1 MQSELQLMPITL
13 QIVLLKHIWGQPMN
27 SESVNINKEGYLEEH
42 FHFFHLRDTA
52 GQERDF
58 HFHEFDKIVILIS
71 GKADYAVESRV
82 YELAP
87 WDVLLVRHHAIHK
100 AVIDKSQPYERI
112 IIYLNE
118 SHYLKL
124 LPEAGLTDCFAA
136 ADRSGRYLLYPDEAQ
151 KSEIRDIIGR
161 YEKYAAGGDS
171 RRGAM
176 LDTFIAQLL
185 IVINGISSD
194 AAEKHS
200 SPGNDRIER
209 VLSYINENLSG
220 DLSVETLSEKAFMSR
235 YHFMRSFKEH
245 TGETVHGYVRQRRLM
260 NASRLIREGMPAARA
275 AAESG
280 FEDYSAFYRAFKTS
294 FGVTP
299 GELKSV

>member
-1 MQSELQLMPITL
+1 
-13 QIVLLKHIWGQPMN
+13 MN
-27 SESVNINKEGYLEEH
+27 SKSRNVNKEGYLEEH

-52 GQERDF
+52 GQERDY

-71 GKADYAVESRV
+71 GRVDYAVESKV
-82 YELAP
+82 FELAP

-100 AVIDKSQPYERI
+100 ALIDKSQPYERI

-118 SHYLKL
+118 AHYLKVM
-124 LPEAGLTDCFAA
+124 PEAGLTDCFSS
-136 ADRSGRYLLYPDEAQ
+136 ADRDGRYLLYPDEAQ
-151 KSEIRDIIGR
+151 KREIQEILER
-161 YEKYAAGGDS
+161 YEKYASAGDA
-171 RRGAM
+171 RQTAM

-194 AAEKHS
+194 AAEKRNP
-200 SPGNDRIER
+200 PGNDRIER
-209 VLSYINENLSG
+209 VLSYINENLSE
-220 DLSVETLSEKAFMSR
+220 DLSVDRLSAMIYMSR

-245 TGETVHGYVRQRRLM
+245 TGQTVHSYVRQRRLM
-260 NASRLIREGMPAARA
+260 NASRLIREGLPAARA

-280 FEDYSAFYRAFKTS
+280 FEDYSAFYRAFKAS

>member
-1 MQSELQLMPITL
+1 
-13 QIVLLKHIWGQPMN
+13 MN
-27 SESVNINKEGYLEEH
+27 SESANINKEGYLEEH

-71 GKADYAVESRV
+71 GKVDYAVENRI
-82 YELAP
+82 YELSP

-100 AVIDKSQPYERI
+100 ALIDKSQPYERI

-124 LPEAGLTDCFAA
+124 LPDAGLTDCFAA

-151 KSEIRDIIGR
+151 KREIRDIAER
-161 YEKYAAGGDS
+161 YEKYASGSDV
-171 RRGAM
+171 RMNAM

-185 IVINGISSD
+185 IVINGISND
-194 AAEKHS
+194 AAGKRP
-200 SPGNDRIER
+200 SPGNDRIEQ
-209 VLSYINENLSG
+209 VLSYINENLTG
-220 DLSVETLSEKAFMSR
+220 DLSVEKLSETVYMSR

-245 TGETVHGYVRQRRLM
+245 TGETVHGYVSQRRLM
-260 NASRLIREGMPAARA
+260 NASRLIREGVPAARA

-280 FEDYSAFYRAFKTS
+280 FEDYSSFYRAFKAS
-294 FGVTP
+294 FGITP
-299 GELKSV
+299 GELKRV

>member
-1 MQSELQLMPITL
+1 MKSKSP
-13 QIVLLKHIWGQPMN
+13 
-27 SESVNINKEGYLEEH
+27 NINKEGYLEEH

-71 GKADYAVESRV
+71 GKVDYAVESRV

-87 WDVLLVRHHAIHK
+87 WDVLLIRHHAIHK
-100 AVIDKSQPYERI
+100 ALIDKSQPYERI

-136 ADRSGRYLLYPDEAQ
+136 ADGSGRYLLYPDDAQ
-151 KSEIRDIIGR
+151 KKQIQDIISR
-161 YEKYAAGGDS
+161 YESYASCSDARFS
-171 RRGAM
+171 AM

-194 AAEKHS
+194 AGVEKHLP
-200 SPGNDRIER
+200 PGNDRIER
-209 VLSYINENLSG
+209 ALSYINENLTG
-220 DLSVETLSEKAFMSR
+220 DLSVENLSETVYMSR
-235 YHFMRSFKEH
+235 YHFMRLFKEQ
-245 TGETVHGYVRQRRLM
+245 TGETVHSYVRQRRLM

-280 FEDYSAFYRAFKTS
+280 FEDYSAFYRAFKNS